1 MLKYFIIF
9 AAGVVETYIY
19 TATLIAATR
28 MKYIGSSILMFLYM
42 MVYLFILDTA
52 FKDSNSKLMILVYA
66 VSCGVGNFIRVYQ
79 DYKAAQKTGTKVAVN
94 RKKDNNCRLYIESR
108 QCRDCIADCKIRV
121 NDFLSGE
128 RINGKN

>member
-9 AAGVVETYIY
+9 GAGVVETYIY

-42 MVYLFILDTA
+42 MVYLLILDTA

-79 DYKAAQKTGTKVAVN
+79 DYKAAKKPVTKEN
-94 RKKDNNCRLYIESR
+94 IDKRENNCRLFEVSR
-108 QCRDCIADCKIRV
+108 ECRDCIAVTCKNRE
-121 NDFLSGE
+121 N
-128 RINGKN
+128 NYGKN